1 MTEIKSC
8 DDDKLQ
14 LHSDSDEMQKQ
25 LDALKSK
32 INALEASSENNWQ
45 RNITQT
51 LLVLVDQQSHTLKE
65 FNHLKKAIDLLTLQ
79 LFKVESITRK
89 S

>member
-1 MTEIKSC
+1 MTEIKPC
-8 DDDKLQ
+8 NDDKLQ
-14 LHSDSDEMQKQ
+14 LHSESDEMQKQ

-32 INALEASSENNWQ
+32 INALEASSEDNWQ
-45 RNITQT
+45 RNVTKT

-65 FNHLKKAIDLLTLQ
+65 FNHLKKAIDLLTLHI
-79 LFKVESITRK
+79 FKVENMVRK

>member
-25 LDALKSK
+25 LDTLKSK

-45 RNITQT
+45 RNVAQT
-51 LLVLVDQQSHTLKE
+51 LFVLVDQQSHTLKE

-79 LFKVESITRK
+79 LFKVENTVRK